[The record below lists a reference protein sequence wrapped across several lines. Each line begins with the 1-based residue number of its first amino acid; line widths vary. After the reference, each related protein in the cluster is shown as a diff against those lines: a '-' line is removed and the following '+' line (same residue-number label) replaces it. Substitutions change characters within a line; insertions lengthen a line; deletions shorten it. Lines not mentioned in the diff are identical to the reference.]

1 MGAATLAVAVGTVAL
16 VAHGHY
22 SSLAMKKSFSVEDEM
37 QAERMV
43 YPITPYPLSRTRTL
57 VL

>member
-22 SSLAMKKSFSVEDEM
+22 SSLAMTKSVAVSIEAEM

-43 YPITPYPLSRTRTL
+43 
-57 VL
+57 